1 MSEHVTSLLE
11 QMLDEQKK
19 QTVLLEQI
27 TTQSLALI
35 EALADGDCPDPDA
48 PPLTYMDGSP
58 CR

>member
-11 QMLDEQKK
+11 QMFDEQKK

-27 TTQSLALI
+27 ATQSLALI
-35 EALADGDCPDPDA
+35 EALADGDDPDPDA

>member
-11 QMLDEQKK
+11 QMLGEQKK
-19 QTVLLEQI
+19 QTAVLEQI
-27 TTQSLALI
+27 AAQSLALI
-35 EALADGDCPDPDA
+35 EALADGGDADPDA

>member
-19 QTVLLEQI
+19 QTVLLEQVAA
-27 TTQSLALI
+27 QSLALI
-35 EALADGDCPDPDA
+35 EALADGDGPDPDA